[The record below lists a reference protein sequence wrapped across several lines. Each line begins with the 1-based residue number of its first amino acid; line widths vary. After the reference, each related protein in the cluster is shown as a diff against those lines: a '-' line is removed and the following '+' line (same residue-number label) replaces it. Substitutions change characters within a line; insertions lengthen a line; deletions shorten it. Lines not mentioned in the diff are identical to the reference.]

1 MSLKKTIL
9 KKVKGIPSI
18 PTKYR
23 KYSDLTHS
31 ILVEVGSMDIDVVCK
46 AAEKDNELNDLPFE
60 DFFVPRGLRMELQ
73 GVGERIFDKGVLL
86 HIFRTSNTTI
96 GLGVLTTD
104 VRDNTYYMVTCYN
117 LDTVEGTFKIVW
129 SIPNYDKFAKADKN
143 KSLADMLYVM
153 DILRNYERVVRD
165 VTLNHSILKLPKNER
180 DTYVEYVVDL
190 SKPYTQSG
198 VSGGGS
204 HASPREHVRRG
215 HYRTRNGKRYFV
227 RSTVVNEGAIGK
239 VEKSYKA

>member
-1 MSLKKTIL
+1 MSLKKSIL
-9 KKVKGIPSI
+9 KKVKGVSSI
-18 PTKYR
+18 PNNFK

-31 ILVEVGSMDIDVVCK
+31 ILVEVPSNDR
-46 AAEKDNELNDLPFE
+46 ELSQIYDEVEVNNLPFE
-60 DFFVPRGLRMELQ
+60 DFFVPRGLVMEVQ
-73 GVGERIFDKGVLL
+73 GIGEKIFDQGVLL
-86 HIFRTSNTTI
+86 HIFRTDEFKI

-104 VRDNTYYMVTCYN
+104 VRDNTYYMVAGYE
-117 LDTVEGTFKIVW
+117 LDVSTHDFKIVW
-129 SIPNYDKFAKADKN
+129 NIPNYDKFAKADEK
-143 KSLADMLYVM
+143 KSLVDMLYVLEL
-153 DILRNYERVVRD
+153 LRNYERVQKD
-165 VTLNHSILKLPKNER
+165 VKLNHSILKLPKMTQN
-180 DTYVEYVVDL
+180 TYAEYVVDL
-190 SKPYTQSG
+190 SKPYSGSG